1 MPAARVS
8 SAVMTHPVRRA
19 QAEELCARLGLGG
32 LAMDPDPDGDPSALR
47 TALVAWSRIAE
58 GATHQLMIQDD
69 VAAPR
74 DLLDLVAHCADR
86 FPDDALAYYTNWH
99 ARNGAAARL
108 AALAGAGWVRAV
120 PEEFTPTLAIVL
132 PVALADAFRA
142 YAGKT
147 GERHDDEVMAAFLR
161 QDGRRSALL
170 AVPTVT
176 EHTGTSSIN
185 GHAAQGVR
193 KAVCPAGSDDARPAL
208 TRGWVLE
215 ELDWLP
221 YMRYGAGF
229 IRLPGQDATPDA
241 RSHFTWREALPRTGL
256 TEELIQETAR
266 RERPEDTATAV
277 RKVFGES
284 FADELWIH
292 CLLLGRQAEAAARRH
307 APATAGTPAAA
318 AGTPTAAEERL
329 KAAAVSTVGVA
340 GLSPERRPE
349 VDQAYTELFS
359 AYAWSAVRSGAALLD
374 RAPADRR

>member
-32 LAMDPDPDGDPSALR
+32 LAMDPAPDDSPSALR

-69 VAAPR
+69 VAAPP
-74 DLLDLVAHCADR
+74 DFLDLVAHCADR
-86 FPDDALAYYTNWH
+86 FPGEALAFYTNWH

-120 PEEFTPTLAIVL
+120 PEEFAPTLAITL
-132 PVALADAFRA
+132 PVALAHAFRA
-142 YAGKT
+142 YAGRT

-176 EHTGTSSIN
+176 EHMGTSSIN

-193 KAVCPAGSDDARPAL
+193 RAVCPADAADARPAL
-208 TRGWVLE
+208 YEGWVLE

-221 YMRYGAGF
+221 YMRYGEGF
-229 IRLPGQDATPDA
+229 VRLPGQDATPEA
-241 RSHFTWREALPRTGL
+241 RHHFTWREALPRTGL
-256 TEELIQETAR
+256 TEELIRDAVR
-266 RERPEDTATAV
+266 AERPARSAAEIAGLY
-277 RKVFGES
+277 GES
-284 FADELWIH
+284 FADEFWIH
-292 CLLLGRQAEAAARRH
+292 CLMLGRQARRAALRH
-307 APATAGTPAAA
+307 APGGANGDGSA
-318 AGTPTAAEERL
+318 AGARL
-329 KAAAVSTVGVA
+329 REAAVSTVGIA
-340 GLSPERRPE
+340 GLPPERRPE
-349 VDQAYTELFS
+349 VGQAHTELLS
-359 AYAWSAVRSGAALLD
+359 AYAWTAVRCGEALPGPG
-374 RAPADRR
+374 PADRR